1 MTLFFVVDAALPQ
14 ELQKLDRNAT
24 KSQQRCGLVVLA
36 QGLTPQIPEASVACP
51 LYVPFSMFV
60 VCQSDFWIPPP
71 FLSAIILLRNYCI
84 NLKESTL
91 VESRDHS

>member
-1 MTLFFVVDAALPQ
+1 MVDAALPQ
-14 ELQKLDRNAT
+14 ELQNLDRNAT

-51 LYVPFSMFV
+51 LYGSQISGFR
-60 VCQSDFWIPPP
+60 PP

-84 NLKESTL
+84 NLKKSTL